1 MCNNKSSLSYA
12 GIYSSSNYSN
22 KYLHWTVKM
31 MCLFVYTLFA
41 YFSFIPVS
49 FQTSVEEA
57 CIVKEF
63 EEVNNVIN
71 NCEDIILDN
80 LDIPGGDQ
88 LILNLSEG
96 STLTFRGNT
105 SFNFYEWTGP
115 LMTISGNN
123 IKVIGEKD
131 SVIDGRG
138 PLWWDGQGTWGSKKP
153 RLLKIQVTNAVFDG
167 INIKDCPSLCAMVN
181 GDNLVIKNWFI
192 NILEGDEGVAPEN
205 KFAHNTDGL
214 HLEHYYSN
222 ENVTIENCVIY
233 NQDDCIAI
241 ARAKNVTVRNLF
253 CHGSHGLTISG
264 TNSTIEDVLFEN
276 SIITMAQNGIHV
288 KTHVLDGD
296 GLIKNVVYRN
306 ITILDAKNYGISVEQ
321 NYLNLPA
328 GQPQDGPPSNHI
340 PIYNLSM
347 QNIYGNVLSGGI
359 PVFILCADEGCFDWK
374 WENVNILGDNQN
386 NNCTGYAPEQ
396 YEC

>member
-1 MCNNKSSLSYA
+1 
-12 GIYSSSNYSN
+12 
-22 KYLHWTVKM
+22 M

-241 ARAKNVTVRNLF
+241 AR
-253 CHGSHGLTISG
+253 
-264 TNSTIEDVLFEN
+264 
-276 SIITMAQNGIHV
+276 
-288 KTHVLDGD
+288 
-296 GLIKNVVYRN
+296 
-306 ITILDAKNYGISVEQ
+306 DAKNYGISVEQ